1 MLGCDDDLYGGKMT
15 KKVSR
20 ILLVNDDGVYA
31 PGIAAMYHELVKLG
45 RVTVVA
51 PESERSSISQAI
63 TLYQP
68 LYHKRVSV
76 RGDFSAHAIS
86 GTPADCVKFG
96 VTMILKDVP
105 DLVVSGINDGSND
118 GCSIFYS
125 GTVGAAREG
134 ALMGIPSIAV
144 SMDSFGASCFRGAA
158 KIAGKMARWALANMI
173 PRGTFLNVNI
183 PDVAF
188 KKIKGI
194 RWTSQCRVPIH
205 GEFRKK
211 KAPSGKT
218 YYWLTGRPPAGK
230 KEGETDSYLLKKN
243 YVVVAPIHCDATDY
257 DFLRQNS
264 TSRFL

>member
-1 MLGCDDDLYGGKMT
+1 MA
-15 KKVSR
+15 KKKPR

-31 PGIAAMYHELVKLG
+31 AGIAAMYHELVKIG
-45 RVTVVA
+45 DVTVVA

-76 RGDFSAHAIS
+76 RKEFSAHAMS

-96 VTMILKDVP
+96 VSMILKKKP
-105 DLVVSGINDGSND
+105 DLVVSGVNDGCND

-134 ALMGIPSIAV
+134 ALMGIPSIAI
-144 SMDSFGASCFRGAA
+144 SLDSFGATCFQHAA
-158 KIAGKMARWALANMI
+158 QVGVMMARWVLSHRLS
-173 PRGTFLNVNI
+173 RGTFLNINV
-183 PDVAF
+183 PDIDL

-194 RWTSQCRVPIH
+194 RWTRQCKVPIH
-205 GEFRKK
+205 GEFKK
-211 KAPSGKT
+211 KRAPSGKT

-230 KEGETDSYLLKKN
+230 NERQSDSYLLKKG
-243 YVVVAPIHCDATDY
+243 YVVVAPIHCDATDH
-257 DFLRQNS
+257 DFLRS
-264 TSRFL
+264 VKGSIFL

>member
-1 MLGCDDDLYGGKMT
+1 M
-15 KKVSR
+15 KKKIPR

-31 PGIAAMYHELVKLG
+31 PGIAAMYHELAKMG
-45 RVTVVA
+45 DVTVVA

-63 TLYQP
+63 TLYHP

-76 RGDFSAHAIS
+76 RGEFVAHAIS

-96 VTMILKDVP
+96 ITMVMKRKP

-134 ALMGIPSIAV
+134 AMMGIPSIAV
-144 SMDSFGASCFRGAA
+144 SLDSFGATCFHDAA
-158 KIAGKMARWALANMI
+158 QVGKKIAHWVLANQI
-173 PRGTFLNVNI
+173 PRWTFLNINI
-183 PDVAF
+183 PDLNA

-194 RWTSQCRVPIH
+194 RWTNQCKIPIH
-205 GEFRKK
+205 GEFKK
-211 KAPSGKT
+211 KRSPSGKT

-230 KEGETDSYLLKKN
+230 TDRETDSYLLKKG
-243 YVVVAPIHCDATDY
+243 YVVVAPIHCNATDH
-257 DFLRQNS
+257 DFLRS
-264 TSRFL
+264 VKGCIIL